1 MPCRRERRL
10 ENRMAEMITEE
21 FISGFCKAQNQTR
34 MVVCELEKMEDG
46 SIKLLSS
53 DCAYGKCEHSKDCLL
68 MGQIK

>member
-1 MPCRRERRL
+1 MKSE
-10 ENRMAEMITEE
+10 ITEE

-34 MVVCELEKMEDG
+34 MVVCELEKLEDG

>member
-1 MPCRRERRL
+1 MKSE
-10 ENRMAEMITEE
+10 ITEE
-21 FISGFCKAQNQTR
+21 FISGFFKAQNQTR
-34 MVVCELEKMEDG
+34 MVVCELEKLEDG